1 MEKESFEKLL
11 LKTAFCCMA
20 SDGHLDNREVALIKS
35 ICEKSDFYNRL
46 NLSEEIN
53 ALVAGINANGKLF
66 IQQYLDLL
74 KESELSDD
82 EQLSLIGIAVQTIH
96 ADEQVQYSEI
106 KFFKNIRHRL
116 EISDDVILVRFP
128 DIENF
133 LQEDIRSHVLLE
145 RVTSNYFDTTEL
157 PQFEDITFEKE

>member
-1 MEKESFEKLL
+1 MEKESFEQLL

-35 ICEKSDFYNRL
+35 ICEKTDFSNRL
-46 NLSEEIN
+46 NLNEEIN

-66 IQQYLDLL
+66 IQQFLQLL
-74 KESELSDD
+74 QESELSED
-82 EQLSLIGIAVQTIH
+82 EQLSIIGIAVQTIH

-116 EISDDVILVRFP
+116 KLSDDVILVRFP

-133 LQEDIRSHVLLE
+133 LQEDIRSHGLLE
-145 RVTSNYFDTTEL
+145 RVTSNYFDTMEL
-157 PQFEDITFEKE
+157 PQFEDITI

>member
-20 SDGHLDNREVALIKS
+20 SDGHLDNREVTLIKS
-35 ICEKSDFYNRL
+35 ICEQSDFSTKL
-46 NLSEEIN
+46 NLNEEIN

-66 IQQYLDLL
+66 IQQFLQLL
-74 KESELSDD
+74 QESELSED

-116 EISDDVILVRFP
+116 KISDDVILVRFP

-133 LQEDIRSHVLLE
+133 LQEDIRSNGLLE
-145 RVTSNYFDTTEL
+145 RVTSNYFDTMEL
-157 PQFEDITFEKE
+157 PQFDDITFDKE